1 MVSLSRRM
9 IAIGSGLV
17 VLLVVVGI
25 LLFSRMELLPEE
37 TIPSFALP
45 TAPAAMPMASEGVS
59 GAPAIERRTGDAL
72 DSGMSAAETNR
83 DPNAVNRL
91 IIKTA
96 SLALEVPDV
105 AAAERALRQRVEALG
120 GFVVSVQTYGTGAE
134 QRSTVVLRVPVEHFE
149 ALLSDIEGLA
159 HKVLQRSVSG
169 DDVTEEYVDL
179 ESRLRNLEATNT
191 RLLDLLA
198 RAQTVE
204 EALKVNQA
212 LTDIQDQIER
222 IKGRMQYLEQSAAM
236 STITVELAPVPPPT
250 PIIEEDGWQ
259 PLEVARIALR
269 RMIELGQ
276 NLANVVIVLLVWTPV
291 WLPVLLFSLWL
302 WRRVTRRSA
311 AP

>member
-1 MVSLSRRM
+1 MISLSRRM
-9 IAIGSGLV
+9 ITIGSGLV
-17 VLLVVVGI
+17 VLVVVVSI
-25 LLFSRMELLPEE
+25 LLFSQTQMMPE
-37 TIPSFALP
+37 TASTFPLP
-45 TAPAAMPMASEGVS
+45 TAPTAMPMASGGVS
-59 GAPAIERRTGDAL
+59 GAPAIERRSAGYSTGGMPVEQATGDATVV
-72 DSGMSAAETNR
+72 D
-83 DPNAVNRL
+83 RL

-96 SLALEVPDV
+96 SLALEVADV

-134 QRSTVVLRVPVEHFE
+134 QSSTVVLRVPVERFE

-159 HKVLQRSVSG
+159 HKVLRRSVSG
-169 DDVTEEYVDL
+169 EDVTEEYVDL

-212 LTDIQDQIER
+212 LTDIQGQIEWT
-222 IKGRMQYLEQSAAM
+222 KGRMQYLEQSAAM
-236 STITVELAPVPPPT
+236 STITVELVPVPPPT
-250 PIIEEDGWQ
+250 PVIAEDGWQ

-269 RMIELGQ
+269 RLIELGQ

-291 WLPVLLFSLWL
+291 WLPVVLFGFWA
-302 WRRVTRRSA
+302 WRRVGRRSTA
-311 AP
+311 A

>member
-9 IAIGSGLV
+9 ITIGSGLIA
-17 VLLVVVGI
+17 LVVVVSI
-25 LLFSRMELLPEE
+25 LLFSQTQMMPE
-37 TIPSFALP
+37 TASTFPLP
-45 TAPAAMPMASEGVS
+45 TVPAAMPMASGGVS
-59 GAPAIERRTGDAL
+59 GAPAIEQRSAGYSTGGMPVEQATGDA
-72 DSGMSAAETNR
+72 T
-83 DPNAVNRL
+83 AVDRL

-105 AAAERALRQRVEALG
+105 AAVERALRQRVEALG

-134 QRSTVVLRVPVEHFE
+134 QRSTVVLRVPVERFE

-159 HKVLQRSVSG
+159 HKVLKRSVSG

-212 LTDIQDQIER
+212 LTDIQGQIEWT
-222 IKGRMQYLEQSAAM
+222 KGRMQYLEQSAAM
-236 STITVELAPVPPPT
+236 STITVELVPVPPPT
-250 PIIEEDGWQ
+250 PVIAEDGWQ

-269 RMIELGQ
+269 RLIELGQ

-291 WLPVLLFSLWL
+291 WLPVVLLGFWA
-302 WRRVTRRSA
+302 WRRVGRRSTA
-311 AP
+311 A

>member
-1 MVSLSRRM
+1 MISLSRRGVKVG
-9 IAIGSGLV
+9 IGLV
-17 VLLVVVGI
+17 VLLVSLGI
-25 LLFSRMELLPEE
+25 VLFSQTKMTPE
-37 TIPSFALP
+37 TVSPIAWP
-45 TAPAAMPMASEGVS
+45 TAPAAMPMAGGGVS
-59 GAPAIERRTGDAL
+59 GAPAIEQRSFSYSTG
-72 DSGMSAAETNR
+72 GMPVEQATGHATMV
-83 DPNAVNRL
+83 DRL

-134 QRSTVVLRVPVEHFE
+134 QSSTVVLRVPVERFE
-149 ALLSDIEGLA
+149 TLLGDIEGLA
-159 HKVLQRSVSG
+159 HKVLRRNVSG

-198 RAQTVE
+198 RAQNVE

-212 LTDIQDQIER
+212 LNDIQEQIER

-236 STITVELAPVPPPT
+236 STITVELVPVPPPT

-269 RMIELGQ
+269 RLIELGQ

-291 WLPVLLFSLWL
+291 WLPVVLFGFWV
-302 WRRVTRRSA
+302 WKRRTRQGA
-311 AP
+311 A

>member
-1 MVSLSRRM
+1 MISLSRRM
-9 IAIGSGLV
+9 ITIGSGLV
-17 VLLVVVGI
+17 VLVVVVSI
-25 LLFSRMELLPEE
+25 LLFSQTQMMPE
-37 TIPSFALP
+37 TASTFPLP
-45 TAPAAMPMASEGVS
+45 TAPTAMPMASGGVS
-59 GAPAIERRTGDAL
+59 GAPAIERRSAGYSTGGMPVEQATGDA
-72 DSGMSAAETNR
+72 T
-83 DPNAVNRL
+83 AVDRL

-96 SLALEVPDV
+96 SLALEVADV

-134 QRSTVVLRVPVEHFE
+134 QSSTVVLRVPVERFE

-159 HKVLQRSVSG
+159 HKVLRRSVSG
-169 DDVTEEYVDL
+169 EDVTEEYVDL

-212 LTDIQDQIER
+212 LTDIQGQIEWT
-222 IKGRMQYLEQSAAM
+222 KGRMQYLEQSAAM
-236 STITVELAPVPPPT
+236 STITVELVPVPPPT
-250 PIIEEDGWQ
+250 PVIAEDGWQ

-269 RMIELGQ
+269 RLIELGQ

-291 WLPVLLFSLWL
+291 WLPVVLLGFWA
-302 WRRVTRRSA
+302 WRRVGRRSTA
-311 AP
+311 A

>member
-1 MVSLSRRM
+1 MISLSRRM
-9 IAIGSGLV
+9 ITIGSGLV
-17 VLLVVVGI
+17 VLVVVVSI
-25 LLFSRMELLPEE
+25 LLFSQTQMMPE
-37 TIPSFALP
+37 TASTFPLP
-45 TAPAAMPMASEGVS
+45 TAPTAMPMASGGVS
-59 GAPAIERRTGDAL
+59 GAPAIERRSAGYSTGGMPVEQATGDA
-72 DSGMSAAETNR
+72 T
-83 DPNAVNRL
+83 AVDRL

-134 QRSTVVLRVPVEHFE
+134 QSSTVVLRVPVERFE

-159 HKVLQRSVSG
+159 RKVLRRSVSG
-169 DDVTEEYVDL
+169 EDVTEEYVDL

-212 LTDIQDQIER
+212 LTDIQGQIEWT
-222 IKGRMQYLEQSAAM
+222 KGRMQYLEQSAAM
-236 STITVELAPVPPPT
+236 STITVELVPVPPPT
-250 PIIEEDGWQ
+250 PVIAEDGWQ

-269 RMIELGQ
+269 RLIELGQ

-291 WLPVLLFSLWL
+291 WLPVVLFGFWA
-302 WRRVTRRSA
+302 WRRVGRRSTA
-311 AP
+311 A

>member
-9 IAIGSGLV
+9 ITIGSGLV
-17 VLLVVVGI
+17 VLVVVVSI
-25 LLFSRMELLPEE
+25 LLFSQTQMMPE
-37 TIPSFALP
+37 TVSTFPLP
-45 TAPAAMPMASEGVS
+45 TAPTAMPMASGGVS
-59 GAPAIERRTGDAL
+59 GAPAIERRSAGYSTGGMPVEQATGDA
-72 DSGMSAAETNR
+72 T
-83 DPNAVNRL
+83 AVDRL

-96 SLALEVPDV
+96 SLALEVADV

-134 QRSTVVLRVPVEHFE
+134 QSSTVVLRVPVERFE

-159 HKVLQRSVSG
+159 HKVLRRSVSG
-169 DDVTEEYVDL
+169 EDVTEEYVDL

-212 LTDIQDQIER
+212 LTDIQGQIEWT
-222 IKGRMQYLEQSAAM
+222 KGRMQYLEQSAAM
-236 STITVELAPVPPPT
+236 STITVELVPVPPPT
-250 PIIEEDGWQ
+250 PVIAEDGWQ

-269 RMIELGQ
+269 RLIELGQ

-291 WLPVLLFSLWL
+291 WLPVVLLGFWA
-302 WRRVTRRSA
+302 WRRVGRRSTA
-311 AP
+311 A

>member
-1 MVSLSRRM
+1 MISLSRRM
-9 IAIGSGLV
+9 ITIGSGLV
-17 VLLVVVGI
+17 VLVVVVSI
-25 LLFSRMELLPEE
+25 LLFSQTQMMPE
-37 TIPSFALP
+37 TASTFPLP
-45 TAPAAMPMASEGVS
+45 TAPTAMPMASGGVS
-59 GAPAIERRTGDAL
+59 GAPAIERRSAGYSTGGMPVEQATGDA
-72 DSGMSAAETNR
+72 T
-83 DPNAVNRL
+83 AVDRL

-134 QRSTVVLRVPVEHFE
+134 QSSTVVLRVPVERFE

-159 HKVLQRSVSG
+159 RKVLRRSVSG
-169 DDVTEEYVDL
+169 EDVTEEYVDL

-212 LTDIQDQIER
+212 LTDIQGQIEWT
-222 IKGRMQYLEQSAAM
+222 KGRMQYLEQSAAM
-236 STITVELAPVPPPT
+236 STITVELVPVPLPT
-250 PIIEEDGWQ
+250 PVIAEDGWQ

-269 RMIELGQ
+269 RLIELGQ

-291 WLPVLLFSLWL
+291 WLPVVLFGFWA
-302 WRRVTRRSA
+302 WRRVGRRSTA
-311 AP
+311 A

>member
-1 MVSLSRRM
+1 MISLSRRGVK
-9 IAIGSGLV
+9 IGIGLV
-17 VLLVVVGI
+17 VLLASVGI
-25 LLFSRMELLPEE
+25 VLFSQAEMAQE
-37 TIPSFALP
+37 TVAPIAWPAVP
-45 TAPAAMPMASEGVS
+45 TAMPMASGGVS
-59 GAPAIERRTGDAL
+59 GAPAIEQRSAGYSTGGMPVEQATGDA
-72 DSGMSAAETNR
+72 T
-83 DPNAVNRL
+83 AVDRL

-105 AAAERALRQRVEALG
+105 AAAEHALRQRVEALG

-134 QRSTVVLRVPVEHFE
+134 QSSTVVLRVPVERFE

-159 HKVLQRSVSG
+159 RKVLRRSVSG
-169 DDVTEEYVDL
+169 EDVTEEYVDL

-212 LTDIQDQIER
+212 LTDIQGQIEWT
-222 IKGRMQYLEQSAAM
+222 KGRMQYLEQSAAM
-236 STITVELAPVPPPT
+236 STITVELVPVPPPT
-250 PIIEEDGWQ
+250 PIVDEDGWQ

-269 RMIELGQ
+269 RLIELGQ

-291 WLPVLLFSLWL
+291 WLPVALFGFWA
-302 WRRVTRRSA
+302 WRRVGRRSA
-311 AP
+311 AS

>member
-9 IAIGSGLV
+9 ITIGSGLIA
-17 VLLVVVGI
+17 LVVVVSI
-25 LLFSRMELLPEE
+25 LLFSQTQMMPE
-37 TIPSFALP
+37 TASTFPLP
-45 TAPAAMPMASEGVS
+45 TVPAAMPMASGGVS
-59 GAPAIERRTGDAL
+59 GAPAIEQRSAGYSTGGMPVEQATGDA
-72 DSGMSAAETNR
+72 
-83 DPNAVNRL
+83 NAVDRL

-96 SLALEVPDV
+96 SLALEAPDV
-105 AAAERALRQRVEALG
+105 AAVERALRQRVEALG

-134 QRSTVVLRVPVEHFE
+134 QSSTVVLRVPVERFE

-159 HKVLQRSVSG
+159 RKVLRRSVSG
-169 DDVTEEYVDL
+169 EDVTEEYVDL

-212 LTDIQDQIER
+212 LTDIQGQIEWT
-222 IKGRMQYLEQSAAM
+222 KGRMQYLEQSAAM
-236 STITVELAPVPPPT
+236 STITVELVPVPPPT
-250 PIIEEDGWQ
+250 PVIAEDGWQ

-269 RMIELGQ
+269 RLIELGQ

-291 WLPVLLFSLWL
+291 WLPVVLLGFWV
-302 WRRVTRRSA
+302 WRRVGRRSTA
-311 AP
+311 A